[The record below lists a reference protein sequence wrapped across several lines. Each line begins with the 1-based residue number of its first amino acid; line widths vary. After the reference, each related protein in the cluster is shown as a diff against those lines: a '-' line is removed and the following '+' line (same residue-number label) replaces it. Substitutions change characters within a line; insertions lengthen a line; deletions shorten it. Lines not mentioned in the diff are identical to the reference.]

1 MESIQQIAVRAVEE
15 IFKTIEDIGLEDIGK
30 LAKALLPASTRM
42 TLEIVKSC
50 IEEMD
55 HSLVCAAKAQRHKDG
70 ITVKERAVER
80 VLTTELGELR
90 YRRTYFARPD
100 GSYA

>member
-1 MESIQQIAVRAVEE
+1 MESIQQIAVRAIEG
-15 IFKTIEDIGLEDIGK
+15 ICKTIQDVGFEDVGK
-30 LAKALLPASTRM
+30 LAKALLPATTRM

-55 HSLVCAAKAQRHKDG
+55 HSLVYAAKTQRRKDG

-90 YRRTYFARPD
+90 
-100 GSYA
+100 